1 MSEGCP
7 SSTVSVGE
15 VRSWW
20 QIPAI
25 AHFCSLFRTAF
36 GLPDFEIEELEEALL
51 MNDTDFLDDLITC
64 LLQGCYQRR
73 DITPDTCDMYLED
86 IIKHRWEL
94 EEGRANPLKDTKFR
108 ELPVRLRVELLH
120 RLCDYRLDADD
131 VFDLLKGLD
140 ADNLRVEPLG
150 EDAIGS
156 TYWYFYGTR
165 LYKEGPS
172 FPQDNSRPGEMEN
185 GKLNSSDYKLLHL
198 KPKKRGRPSKRKKL
212 EDIYLATLSESTLV
226 TRETPPVED
235 PRLETKSSDPTKP
248 PGSCGNWEL
257 VCQTEEEWR
266 KLTADLHTNSS
277 MKERQLQTTLT
288 EDFLPE
294 ICNMIAHKEKQLQKK
309 LSEIAPR
316 RISDRLTL
324 KRLQQEEEEK
334 ISAIAKV
341 EEQKQREEEAERQ
354 LLLAVQRKEQEQ
366 LMEEERRREFEE
378 RVKAVEG
385 RAKRRKMRE
394 ERAWLLSQGKELPP
408 ELMNLEPFV
417 PIKKDKKT
425 KDLFELDEDYVA
437 MYKVLDTVK
446 AHKDSWPFLE
456 PVDESYAPNYYDII
470 ETPMDL
476 STIERKLNEK
486 QYNVK
491 EEFVADMKVMFED
504 CLEYNGE
511 GNEYT
516 KMAEALDRC
525 FNKSMLKHFP
535 AEDAD
540 SDEEFNLRWDDKEK
554 KDRRRSKQS
563 RFGKEAAAGETASRF
578 TQRQSQRTNGVAHGT
593 GADAGRDH
601 VQHGPPLRTMEL
613 VNGQS
618 FPVTSSYKA
627 MSCTESPSQM
637 YHLQGQQ
644 RPPVPCVFGSRV
656 AEPPYRY
663 CSPRD
668 PRMTDQVRQQLHHQ
682 FIMQHQVNMND
693 HQGPQLMGPKGKASY
708 VGPVHGPSLGPRP
721 PSVPPGTVAAPPQ
734 EGSMYPSP
742 PFQPG
747 YTAQPLEG
755 PAHRPPPPDF
765 APRHVYNPYGH
776 LNGPC
781 RGPRPVWNG
790 NSGSS
795 VERPVAPA
803 GKSQLAGPGQGSPS
817 QHHHFPQMMEP
828 NLMRA
833 SVPLNHWPSQPSCL
847 PHNGPLVYPRLPNS
861 PQTTSAPRIPPPFL
875 RSPPPHHQGLH
886 VDSMLSS
893 PEMIAMQ
900 QLSAPVCSP
909 EQAAPYLPGPCPPE
923 QAAPYLPGPCPPKQ
937 AAPYLPGPCPPEQ
950 AAPYLPGP
958 CPPEQA
964 APYLPGPCP
973 PEQAAPYLPRP
984 CPPAVQPAA
993 VQQHASNVPAH
1004 KPPLDNTGQP
1014 PATPPHAEMPKTIS
1028 ETTAETVPMRKSESA
1043 AARQGTEAA
1052 RSPTE
1057 TQPSCAQLPDSA
1069 AKPIATEPGA
1079 STSPSPTNQPVSIK
1093 TEKEETQTV
1102 TLGDVSSSVV
1112 KAGSEQRK
1120 STADCKKGAVK
1131 SRAKNNKKLG
1141 GRAGRGRK
1149 SKCAR
1154 GDEERA
1160 QCDEPVGQG
1169 VSGHRHYSD
1178 PADHGTVSGL
1188 LKMAEE
1194 SGAGKSSGASP
1205 GVMGMLMHP
1214 QYSHGS
1220 DYTLTGQ
1227 YSMAHGCRSF
1237 SRGMAQPQ
1245 PFPNRQTF
1253 PNPNFPQQLPP
1264 GIYPAYQHQV
1274 QCYPYHGSQQQVP
1287 ASYHQYQHAHY
1298 YPYGQGYPA
1307 EDWPQALSPTAH
1319 QLQPPTHM
1327 AVHNGKP
1334 AVQAAEDPAHA
1345 HTLHE
1350 AVNRNSKD
1358 SKNTIAGTS
1367 SVPHCGKDEKADKEQ
1382 ERPESPKEILDLDS
1396 HNAAAKRQ
1404 SSQPVGGLVYRRHG
1418 LHPGLQGPHALLP
1431 HSPVYPAQ
1439 SPALFHANP
1448 HPSPR
1453 PPHSMLAPTRHQLN
1467 GQPQGHMP
1475 QYARPDHRLGQ
1486 FHSMMMQQ
1494 HALKP
1499 HDDAYSM
1506 REMPGQEQVYQ
1517 KSGSGTEMG
1526 KEVEQK

>member
-15 VRSWW
+15 IRSWW
-20 QIPAI
+20 EIPAI

-51 MNDTDFLDDLITC
+51 MNDIDFLDDLITC

-94 EEGRANPLKDTKFR
+94 EEGRANPLKNTKFN
-108 ELPVRLRVELLH
+108 ELPARLRVELLH

-165 LYKEGPS
+165 LYKEGPPLS
-172 FPQDNSRPGEMEN
+172 QDRNRPEEMEN
-185 GKLNSSDYKLLHL
+185 GKLNSSDYRLVHL

-212 EDIYLATLSESTLV
+212 EDIYLATMSETMLV
-226 TRETPPVED
+226 TREMPPVED
-235 PRLETKSSDPTKP
+235 SRQETKSSDPTRP
-248 PGSCGNWEL
+248 PGSSGNWEL

-266 KLTADLHTNSS
+266 RLTADLQSNSS
-277 MKERQLQTTLT
+277 VKERQLQATLT

-324 KRLQQEEEEK
+324 KRMQQEEEEK

-341 EEQKQREEEAERQ
+341 EEQKRREEEAERQ

-366 LMEEERRREFEE
+366 LVEEERRREFEE

-417 PIKKDKKT
+417 PIKKDKKA

-540 SDEEFNLRWDDKEK
+540 SDEEFNLRWDDKDK
-554 KDRRRSKQS
+554 KERRRSKPS
-563 RFGKEAAAGETASRF
+563 RFGKEAAETSSRF
-578 TQRQSQRTNGVAHGT
+578 SEEAVKKQTNGEVHGPA
-593 GADAGRDH
+593 ADAGRDH
-601 VQHGPPLRTMEL
+601 MLHGPPLRTMEL

-618 FPVTSSYKA
+618 FPVAASSYKG
-627 MSCTESPSQM
+627 MSCAESPSQL
-637 YHLQGQQ
+637 YQLQGQQ
-644 RPPVPCVFGSRV
+644 RSPVPCMFGSRTA
-656 AEPPYRY
+656 AEPAYRY

-682 FIMQHQVNMND
+682 FIMQHQVNLND
-693 HQGPQLMGPKGKASY
+693 QQGPQMLGPKNKPSY

-721 PSVPPGTVAAPPQ
+721 PSVPPGTVAALPPQ
-734 EGSMYPSP
+734 EGSMYPSQ

-747 YTAQPLEG
+747 YTAQRLES
-755 PAHRPPPPDF
+755 PAHQPPPPDF
-765 APRHVYNPYGH
+765 AQRHVYNPYGH

-781 RGPRPVWNG
+781 RGPRPVWNN
-790 NSGSS
+790 NSGGGS
-795 VERPVAPA
+795 VERTLAPT
-803 GKSQLAGPGQGSPS
+803 GKNQLVGPSQPPLS
-817 QHHHFPQMMEP
+817 QHHPFSQMVEQ

-833 SVPLNHWPSQPSCL
+833 SVPLNHWPNQPGHL
-847 PHNGPLVYPRLPNS
+847 PHNGPPVYPRLPNAPQATGS
-861 PQTTSAPRIPPPFL
+861 PRMPPPFL
-875 RSPPPHHQGLH
+875 RSPPPHQGLH

-900 QLSAPVCSP
+900 QLSAPVCP
-909 EQAAPYLPGPCPPE
+909 PAELTAPYLPGPC
-923 QAAPYLPGPCPPKQ
+923 AT
-937 AAPYLPGPCPPEQ
+937 
-950 AAPYLPGP
+950 
-958 CPPEQA
+958 
-964 APYLPGPCP
+964 
-973 PEQAAPYLPRP
+973 
-984 CPPAVQPAA
+984 A
-993 VQQHASNVPAH
+993 VQQQHASSNVPAH
-1004 KPPLDNTGQP
+1004 KLPLDTSARP
-1014 PATPPHAEMPKTIS
+1014 STETEMPKTIS
-1028 ETTAETVPMRKSESA
+1028 ETQAEKVPMKKSV
-1043 AARQGTEAA
+1043 
-1052 RSPTE
+1052 SPPAKQQSE
-1057 TQPSCAQLPDSA
+1057 TAPSPPETGPSCARLPDNTTA
-1069 AKPIATEPGA
+1069 DGA
-1079 STSPSPTNQPVSIK
+1079 ELGRSDSPTNGLVSIK
-1093 TEKEETQTV
+1093 TEEEETPPAGVGDASRSV
-1102 TLGDVSSSVV
+1102 T
-1112 KAGSEQRK
+1112 KAGRERRK
-1120 STADCKKGAVK
+1120 SNADSKKGAAK
-1131 SRAKNNKKLG
+1131 SRVKNNKKLG
-1141 GRAGRGRK
+1141 ARAGRGRK
-1149 SKCAR
+1149 NKCVR
-1154 GDEERA
+1154 EDEERA
-1160 QCDEPVGQG
+1160 QGDEPAAVAQG
-1169 VSGHRHYSD
+1169 VPGPRHYPD
-1178 PADHGTVSGL
+1178 PSDHGTVSGL
-1188 LKMAEE
+1188 LKMVEE
-1194 SGAGKSSGASP
+1194 SGAGKNSGANP

-1214 QYSHGS
+1214 QYGHSP
-1220 DYTLTGQ
+1220 DYTVTGQ
-1227 YSMAHGCRSF
+1227 YSMAHGCRPF
-1237 SRGMAQPQ
+1237 GRGMAPPQ
-1245 PFPNRQTF
+1245 TFPNRQTF

-1274 QCYPYHGSQQQVP
+1274 QCYPYHGSQQQMP
-1287 ASYHQYQHAHY
+1287 GPYHQYQHAHY
-1298 YPYGQGYPA
+1298 YSYGQGQGYPA
-1307 EDWPQALSPTAH
+1307 EDWPQTLSPTAH

-1327 AVHNGKP
+1327 AVHNGKLSL
-1334 AVQAAEDPAHA
+1334 QAADASTDTHE
-1345 HTLHE
+1345 LQE
-1350 AVNRNSKD
+1350 AVNGSSKD
-1358 SKNTIAGTS
+1358 SKNTMAGAS
-1367 SVPHCGKDEKADKEQ
+1367 GVSHSVKDEKADKEQ
-1382 ERPESPKEILDLDS
+1382 ERAESPKEILDLDS

-1404 SSQPVGGLVYRRHG
+1404 SAQPVSASGLIYRRHG

-1439 SPALFHANP
+1439 SPALFNANP

-1453 PPHSMLAPTRHQLN
+1453 PPHSMLGPTRHQLN
-1467 GQPQGHMP
+1467 GQQQGRMHGQP
-1475 QYARPDHRLGQ
+1475 YSRPDHRLGQ
-1486 FHSMMMQQ
+1486 YHSMMMQH

-1506 REMPGQEQVYQ
+1506 REMPGQEQAYQ

-1526 KEVEQK
+1526 KAVEQK